1 MDLSAGRDIPEG
13 GGKLPLLE
21 RTSKC
26 PVLGRL
32 AFHLLQTLK
41 APTSQSQFEINTL
54 AHQDEGTE
62 AGASHP
68 SELPVPG
75 PYLAHLAALGCF
87 SPGVQA
93 ASGTFYCSAGK
104 SQGWGLRPRS
114 STWGAG
120 AGAVITVLEGAAGPR
135 RRNSHRISR
144 KGSNWPRFLSER
156 WPLSFTRQYFSDCWL
171 LADRACAEK
180 VPLNSRRRWAGQV
193 AEVPPLGAISHSW
206 ATCAFPHWPVHC
218 FTPSDLLGFCFSL
231 LLFSPLRF
239 LSLPFLRSGPHLRL
253 LVDVTESTGH
263 LIRGQPKATPK

>member
-1 MDLSAGRDIPEG
+1 MQGRVRTDLSAGRDMPDG
-13 GGKLPLLE
+13 RGMLPLLE

-32 AFHLLQTLK
+32 AFYLPLTLK
-41 APTSQSQFEINTL
+41 APASQSQFEINTL
-54 AHQDEGTE
+54 AHLDEGTE

-75 PYLAHLAALGCF
+75 PYLAALVCC

-104 SQGWGLRPRS
+104 SQGWGLRSRS
-114 STWGAG
+114 ATWGAG
-120 AGAVITVLEGAAGPR
+120 AWAVITVLEGAAGPR

-156 WPLSFTRQYFSDCWL
+156 WPLSFARQYFPDCRL

-193 AEVPPLGAISHSW
+193 APLGAISHSW
-206 ATCAFPHWPVHC
+206 ATCAFPHWFHSIRSAWIL
-218 FTPSDLLGFCFSL
+218 FFALSFCFL
-231 LLFSPLRF
+231 LCVSCLF
-239 LSLPFLRSGPHLRL
+239 LSF
-253 LVDVTESTGH
+253 VVGH
-263 LIRGQPKATPK
+263 T